1 MASGQFR
8 LDLKRDDPR
17 TLMIKIDRRS
27 TFGGRERHHAYRLEA
42 EREIRHINY
51 AKQLSEASFNRS
63 HKEMARRMEFLQGV
77 LESNRERRKIIETDL
92 IERGEL
98 QPKRK
103 KKKKSIELPKRQ
115 PKPELHNAS
124 VVGSVRRNQM
134 EYVGS
139 KKQSDYLMRSLN
151 DLTASE
157 KRHLNR
163 ENQLSKLEEG
173 KINAEKNGKLNEM
186 SNDNSLSV
194 KDSGKPHA
202 ETDRN
207 DEVGSKTSVPT
218 RTLVLPEL
226 TEEEKRKAPVPKKPG
241 LQRRVSLSNM
251 IANGEISN
259 LQEKAAFH
267 SADGEKPGM
276 ARSFYLNT
284 SRPHFKVKPTLP
296 KFKLPPLIKPKVPPL
311 PEELEEAESTKMSRF
326 SVNLPPQLLPVE
338 YQKDQVIENPFM
350 TPDFKPE
357 IIRTRELLDNS
368 KKDEMYVW
376 LGFDTAEEFEQ
387 LMAEAR
393 KQRPKKKKKPVSKAG
408 SNVGSTANEAS
419 DDDSSQS
426 GDSLLAEKLQ
436 EILAVGDSGDFD
448 QNGPVE
454 KKIASM
460 SRRSSKFALVAPIS
474 ALGEGQ
480 DRKLSLKKFVS
491 AARKVLAVN
500 AFKESTVKNE
510 SDKLLE
516 GNVE

>member
-63 HKEMARRMEFLQGV
+63 HKEMARRMEFLKGV

-115 PKPELHNAS
+115 PKPELHNTS

-157 KRHLNR
+157 KRHFNR
-163 ENQLSKLEEG
+163 EKQLSKLEEE
-173 KINAEKNGKLNEM
+173 KMNVEKNEILNQM
-186 SNDNSLSV
+186 SNDNSMSV
-194 KDSGKPHA
+194 KGNGRSRA
-202 ETDRN
+202 ETDH
-207 DEVGSKTSVPT
+207 VGSQTSVPT

-226 TEEEKRKAPVPKKPG
+226 TEEEKRKAPVPRRPG

-311 PEELEEAESTKMSRF
+311 PEELEEAEKTKKSRF
-326 SVNLPPQLLPVE
+326 SVTLPPQLLPVE
-338 YQKDQVIENPFM
+338 YQKDQATENPFM

-357 IIRTRELLDNS
+357 IIRTRELLDSS

-393 KQRPKKKKKPVSKAG
+393 KQRPKKKKKPISKAG
-408 SNVGSTANEAS
+408 SNAGSTANDVS
-419 DDDSSQS
+419 DDESSQS

-436 EILAVGDSGDFD
+436 EILTVEKSGDFD
-448 QNGPVE
+448 QSGPVE

-480 DRKLSLKKFVS
+480 DRKISLKKFVS

-500 AFKESTVKNE
+500 AFKENTVKNE
-510 SDKLLE
+510 SDKPTE
-516 GNVE
+516 GNMK